1 MQEKLWRK
9 NLIQVTPY
17 VAGEQSK
24 EENVVKLNA
33 NENPYPPSPR
43 VQEVLQHF
51 DAASF
56 RKYPEITAGTLKKAI
71 AGRYGLK
78 EEQVFVGNGSDDVL
92 ALAFRAFFN
101 SEKPILYPDITYS
114 FYPVWCDLLKIPCE
128 TIPLQEDFTMNVRD
142 YDKPNGGV
150 VLTNPNAPT
159 SIGVGEAFIRDLLEH
174 NQDCIVIVD
183 EAYVD
188 FGGYS
193 ALPLLEEYDNLVIVQ
208 TYSKSRSLAGMR
220 VGMAFASP
228 ELVGILNGVKD
239 SYNSYPLDSMAMA
252 LAKASMEDEDY
263 FQEITGKIIA
273 TREWIKTELE
283 KLGFDVKPSS
293 TNFLFVTHPTIPAK
307 DLFTYLKEEKK
318 VFIRYFD
325 KPRISNHL
333 RITIGTPA
341 EMEQLL
347 AGIRDYQMH

>member
-43 VQEVLQHF
+43 VEEVMRHF

-56 RKYPEITAGTLKKAI
+56 RKYPEITAGALKQAI
-71 AGRYGLK
+71 ADRYQMQP
-78 EEQVFVGNGSDDVL
+78 EQVFVGNGSDDVL
-92 ALAFRAFFN
+92 ATAFRAFFN
-101 SEKPILYPDITYS
+101 SDKPILYPDITYS
-114 FYPVWCDLLKIPCE
+114 FYPVWCDLLHIPYE
-128 TIPLQEDFTMNVRD
+128 TMPLREDMTIDVRD

-159 SIGVGEAFIRDLLEH
+159 SIGVGLDFIRDLLDH
-174 NQDCIVIVD
+174 NSDVIVIVD

-188 FGGYS
+188 FGGET
-193 ALPLLEEYDNLVIVQ
+193 ALPLLQEYENLVVVQ

-228 ELVGILNGVKD
+228 ELIQVLEGVKD
-239 SYNSYPLDSMAMA
+239 SYNSYPLDSVA
-252 LAKASMEDEDY
+252 LAVAKASMEDEDY
-263 FQEITGKIIA
+263 FQATTKKIID
-273 TREWIKTELE
+273 TREKTAEALC
-283 KLGFDVKPSS
+283 KLGFLVNPSS
-293 TNFLFVTHPTIPAK
+293 TNFLFVTHPTISAK
-307 DLFTYLKEEKK
+307 DMFTYLKEEKK
-318 VFIRYFD
+318 VFIRYFS

-333 RITIGTPA
+333 RITIGTPE
-341 EMEQLL
+341 EMERLL
-347 AGIRDYQMH
+347 EGIRDYQAQ